1 MAEETVRVL
10 RIEVGDSQKTVKGLR
25 QQLSELRDTLL
36 KLDKDSEE
44 YAATVSEMVKI
55 ETELNSVM
63 KATKTTTDAA
73 DGSYAQLQQRMKE
86 LRAEWRATGDDARR
100 AELGKQID
108 EINTQLKEFDKTI
121 GDSFRNVGNYSEGV
135 KDAFRDIRNEI
146 KQYRSDLLT
155 LDEGS
160 EEYNATLQKLA
171 DAQFKLRDMNEIAS
185 MSANDLGEKLNTV
198 NRLAAGV
205 ASGFGAYRGI
215 MALVGADTEKTDKA
229 MVKLQATIAFVQ
241 GVQGLEGLNKTVLA
255 ARLQFKGW
263 LSFIPKFIAGLHGI
277 RAAVAATGLG
287 ALLVILGSIIGYWD
301 EISKMWEGTPTTLNK
316 VRNSV
321 DAVNASIEQ
330 TGASAKLSEA
340 GLDAYLQ
347 ALKDGAKAADAM
359 AAAERAINS
368 ERHSQLIMQRADL
381 QKAYDEAKRQ
391 ADEYQKIIDDI
402 NASSWTPQTS
412 QQLVYYNNK
421 LAATKELMQEVLI
434 PLKRINVEL
443 SESSADA
450 ASEWTKK
457 LEEQTEKAKDA
468 AKKAAEDTKRA
479 IEAEF
484 GKDFD
489 PEAQLKIIQKWYDL
503 GLITA
508 KQYAQGMKDY
518 TKTADVLPEIS
529 GFKRDDVISA
539 LDDYQQEVAS
549 KLTFDP
555 KILEETEQFGKA
567 YAAVTKAWT
576 EKDMQYR
583 AAMFGYAAD
592 IAGNMSNILGEET
605 AAGKAFAV
613 AQAMIDTYS
622 AGLQVFK
629 DPTFVGQPWMRFAAM
644 ATTITAGL
652 VQVKNILS
660 VNTSGGPQSGS
671 AGGGSSMPTPR
682 FVAEPVT
689 YTRNVQTDSEI
700 EQARQTPVVKAYV
713 VEKELTEKQREA
725 LAKKNNATF

>member
-146 KQYRSDLLT
+146 KQYRSELLT

-198 NRLAAGV
+198 NRLAAGM

-241 GVQGLEGLNKTVLA
+241 GVQGLEGLNKTLLA
-255 ARLQFKGW
+255 ARLQFKGL

-277 RAAVAATGLG
+277 RAAVVATGLG

-301 EISKMWEGTPTTLNK
+301 EISALWNDTSPEERATNAVNNLNTSLENNHRHALLAASDSVKQYRTEVAEAAGDVNKLIAAQKKYKEENDRIEREEAERNLRDAYAAEAVAYAAYVEKQTDKTLEALNK
-316 VRNSV
+316 TKEAVV
-321 DAVNASIEQ
+321 DAKQ
-330 TGASAKLSEA
+330 R
-340 GLDAYLQ
+340 LDQL
-347 ALKDGAKAADAM
+347 DVAAND
-359 AAAERAINS
+359 
-368 ERHSQLIMQRADL
+368 
-381 QKAYDEAKRQ
+381 
-391 ADEYQKIIDDI
+391 KI
-402 NASSWTPQTS
+402 
-412 QQLVYYNNK
+412 VEE
-421 LAATKELMQEVLI
+421 ATKV
-434 PLKRINVEL
+434 
-443 SESSADA
+443 S
-450 ASEWTKK
+450 
-457 LEEQTEKAKDA
+457 EKAKDA

-567 YAAVTKAWT
+567 YAAVTKVWT

-592 IAGNMSNILGEET
+592 VAGNMSNILGEET

-671 AGGGSSMPTPR
+671 VGGGSSMPTPR
-682 FVAEPVT
+682 FIAEPVT

>member
-10 RIEVGDSQKTVKGLR
+10 RIEVGDSQKTIKGLR
-25 QQLSELRDTLL
+25 KEAAELRDSLL
-36 KLDKDSEE
+36 NLDKGSED
-44 YAATVSEMVKI
+44 YAKTVAALLKI
-55 ETELNSVM
+55 ETELKSVM
-63 KATKTTTDAA
+63 QATKTTTDAA

-146 KQYRSDLLT
+146 KQYRSELLT

-241 GVQGLEGLNKTVLA
+241 GVQGLEGLNKTLLA
-255 ARLQFKGW
+255 ARLQFKGV

-340 GLDAYLQ
+340 GLDAYIQ

-359 AAAERAINS
+359 AAAQRAMNS
-368 ERHSQLIMQRADL
+368 ERHTQWTMQLADL
-381 QKAYDEAKRQ
+381 QEAYNTAIKEAQK
-391 ADEYQKIIDDI
+391 YQDQIDDI
-402 NASSWTPQTS
+402 NYKGYKGLSRINRDKW
-412 QQLVYYNNK
+412 
-421 LAATKELMQEVLI
+421 LAAADDAAKAI
-434 PLKRINVEL
+434 KGIKVEL
-443 SESSADA
+443 SETTAEAVKSIQ
-450 ASEWTKK
+450 EVV
-457 LEEQTEKAKDA
+457 TETT
-468 AKKAAEDTKRA
+468 KAADN
-479 IEAEF
+479 
-484 GKDFD
+484 GKDKLKEIKAEIESLLGKDSVFD
-489 PEAQLKIIQKWYDL
+489 PDKAREKVQEWYDL
-503 GLITA
+503 GYITA
-508 KQYAQGMKDY
+508 EQYARGMKDY
-518 TKTADVLPEIS
+518 GKNDNVLSKIFGFDTDDVLQ
-529 GFKRDDVISA
+529 G
-539 LDDYQQEVAS
+539 LDEHQQQIAS
-549 KLTFDP
+549 KLEFDP
-555 KILEETEQFGKA
+555 KMLEGPRQFGKA
-567 YAAVTKAWT
+567 YAAITKAWT
-576 EKDMQYR
+576 EQDMEYR
-583 AAMFGYAAD
+583 EKMFNYAQV
-592 IAGNMSNILGEET
+592 ISGNMANILGEET
-605 AAGKAFAV
+605 ATGKAFAIANSTISTIEAALGV
-613 AQAMIDTYS
+613 LRDTR
-622 AGLQVFK
+622 GPLFIRV
-629 DPTFVGQPWMRFAAM
+629 AAM
-644 ATTITAGL
+644 AATLTTGAAQIA
-652 VQVKNILS
+652 NIAK
-660 VNTSGGPQSGS
+660 VNPYLPQRSGTGIESFISP
-671 AGGGSSMPTPR
+671 PR
-682 FVAEPVT
+682 FIAEPVT

>member
-86 LRAEWRATGDDARR
+86 LRTEWRATGDDARR
-100 AELGKQID
+100 AELGKQIN
-108 EINTQLKEFDKTI
+108 EINTQLKEYDKTI

-160 EEYNATLQKLA
+160 EEYNETLQKLA
-171 DAQFKLRDMNEIAS
+171 DAQFKLRDMNEIAA

-215 MALVGADTEKTDKA
+215 MAAVGADTEKTDKA

-241 GVQGLEGLNKTVLA
+241 GVQGLEGLNKTLLA
-255 ARLQFKGW
+255 ARLQFKGL
-263 LSFIPKFIAGLHGI
+263 LSFIPKVIAGLRGVS
-277 RAAVAATGLG
+277 AAVAATGIG
-287 ALLVILGSIIGYWD
+287 ALAVAVGILIGNWD
-301 EISKMWEGTPTTLNK
+301 TISKMWEGTPTTLNK
-316 VRNSV
+316 VRNSI
-321 DAVNASIEQ
+321 DAVNASLEQ
-330 TGASAKLSEA
+330 SGASAKLSEA
-340 GLDAYLQ
+340 GLDAYIQ
-347 ALKDGAKAADAM
+347 KLKDGAKAADAM
-359 AAAERAINS
+359 AAAERAMAA
-368 ERHSQLIMQRADL
+368 ERHTQWTMQLADL
-381 QKAYDEAKRQ
+381 QEAYNTAIKEAQK
-391 ADEYQKIIDDI
+391 YQDQIDDI
-402 NASSWTPQTS
+402 NYKGYKGLSRINRDKW
-412 QQLVYYNNK
+412 
-421 LAATKELMQEVLI
+421 LAAADDASKAI
-434 PLKRINVEL
+434 KRIRVEL
-443 SESSADA
+443 SESSAGA

-457 LEEQTEKAKDA
+457 LEEQAEKAKDA

-489 PEAQLKIIQKWYDL
+489 SEAQLKIIQKWYDL

-622 AGLQVFK
+622 AGLQIFK

-700 EQARQTPVVKAYV
+700 ERARQTPVVKAYV

>member
-146 KQYRSDLLT
+146 KQYRSELLT

-241 GVQGLEGLNKTVLA
+241 GVQGLEGLNKTLLA
-255 ARLQFKGW
+255 ARLQFKGL

-301 EISKMWEGTPTTLNK
+301 EISALWNDTSPEERATNAVNSLNTSLENNHRHALLVASDSVKQYRTEVAEAAGDVNKLIAAQKKYKEENDRIEREEAERNLRDAYAAEAVAYAAYVEKQTDKTLEALNK
-316 VRNSV
+316 TKEAVV
-321 DAVNASIEQ
+321 DAKQHLDQLDVASN
-330 TGASAKLSEA
+330 
-340 GLDAYLQ
+340 D
-347 ALKDGAKAADAM
+347 
-359 AAAERAINS
+359 
-368 ERHSQLIMQRADL
+368 
-381 QKAYDEAKRQ
+381 
-391 ADEYQKIIDDI
+391 KI
-402 NASSWTPQTS
+402 
-412 QQLVYYNNK
+412 VEE
-421 LAATKELMQEVLI
+421 ATKV
-434 PLKRINVEL
+434 
-443 SESSADA
+443 S
-450 ASEWTKK
+450 
-457 LEEQTEKAKDA
+457 EKAKDA

-479 IEAEF
+479 IETEF

-489 PEAQLKIIQKWYDL
+489 SEAQLKIIQKWYDL

>member
-55 ETELNSVM
+55 ETELSSVM

-121 GDSFRNVGNYSEGV
+121 GDHFRNVGNYSEGV

-146 KQYRSDLLT
+146 KQYRSELLT

-241 GVQGLEGLNKTVLA
+241 GVQGLEGLNKTLLA
-255 ARLQFKGW
+255 ARLQFKGV

-301 EISKMWEGTPTTLNK
+301 EISALWNDTSPEERATNAVNSLNTSLENNHRRALLAASDSVKQYRTEVAEAAGDVNKLIAAQKKYKEENDRIEREEAERNLRDAYAAEAVAYAAYVEKQSDKTLEALNK
-316 VRNSV
+316 TKEAVV
-321 DAVNASIEQ
+321 DAKQ
-330 TGASAKLSEA
+330 H
-340 GLDAYLQ
+340 LDQL
-347 ALKDGAKAADAM
+347 DV
-359 AAAERAINS
+359 AIN
-368 ERHSQLIMQRADL
+368 D
-381 QKAYDEAKRQ
+381 
-391 ADEYQKIIDDI
+391 KI
-402 NASSWTPQTS
+402 
-412 QQLVYYNNK
+412 VEE
-421 LAATKELMQEVLI
+421 ATKV
-434 PLKRINVEL
+434 
-443 SESSADA
+443 S
-450 ASEWTKK
+450 
-457 LEEQTEKAKDA
+457 EKAKDA

-489 PEAQLKIIQKWYDL
+489 SEAQLKIIQKWYDL

-518 TKTADVLPEIS
+518 TKTADVLPEIL